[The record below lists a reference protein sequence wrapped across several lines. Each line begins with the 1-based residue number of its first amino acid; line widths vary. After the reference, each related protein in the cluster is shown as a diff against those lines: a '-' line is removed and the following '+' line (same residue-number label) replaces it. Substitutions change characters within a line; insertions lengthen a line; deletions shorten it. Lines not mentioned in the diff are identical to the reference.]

1 MGDDRRDGSDQA
13 EGFRADAEGARDE
26 EDLAGINPLDPQIY
40 WEAELGVFERIV
52 HSYLV
57 YSIAARVWNRCV
69 AVLAGVLCP
78 LNLSQVRGSRV
89 RFVLM
94 RRWLE
99 EQSYLPIQ
107 NRANIRPR
115 MSSV

>member
-1 MGDDRRDGSDQA
+1 
-13 EGFRADAEGARDE
+13 
-26 EDLAGINPLDPQIY
+26 
-40 WEAELGVFERIV
+40 
-52 HSYLV
+52 
-57 YSIAARVWNRCV
+57 
-69 AVLAGVLCP
+69 LAGVLCP